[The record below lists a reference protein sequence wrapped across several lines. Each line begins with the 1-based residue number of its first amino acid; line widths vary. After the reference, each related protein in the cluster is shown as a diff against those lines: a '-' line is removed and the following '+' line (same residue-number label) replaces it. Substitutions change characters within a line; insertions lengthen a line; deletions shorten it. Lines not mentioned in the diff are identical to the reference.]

1 MAEANIPRFRAERA
15 AVPGTY
21 DPLRRPGS
29 SGQRYFSDMQYANP
43 NMAPRVF
50 EDDKAGYET
59 QAAYDTRFNNSM
71 DAAVNAARATNT
83 AQANQFGLAN
93 LANPARGTRPSAQT
107 LSDAEVRQTF
117 ADIYDNPAYDTD
129 RRVIE
134 QGIGAMNQYNISPQ
148 RASELMNV
156 PLADIRA
163 MMSPYYTTLG
173 EANSEGITNLLGQEG
188 LYENA
193 NNATQVQESQEL
205 NLANSP
211 NIWGEASAMDT
222 SSETTAENQQAL
234 GSQALYEALMEN
246 AYNIGNETTG
256 TYGSSETTTGG
267 TASGT
272 YTGDAEYIVTNQDEN
287 FVRNY
292 TGDPAD
298 FTPQNEGEQLSRR
311 YLGNNKVEYF
321 DVNDIRGVGGAA
333 QEGIDLARSG
343 EQLDWINMSLQDPT
357 VRGYLSASAGWT
369 PTEVQ
374 GDDNAQLL
382 QAIFNANV
390 NAMDSPSNA
399 ESQASQLRGFGA
411 EYNSF
416 ARMINETPF
425 AGEVYSQLK
434 NIMPEY
440 FSNGQSM
447 ESFIRRAKD
456 FGGSGAAGAAKTI
469 DFYLRQITAKAN
481 GAITTGDTTDY
492 APMRSQLSALQAGYM
507 VRGAQEEGITQSQYM
522 ENMDNTTSVRTTR
535 QQQIYGGPGRY
546 GLVLNNDVQT
556 PDRLHSVTI
565 IDPYGNRTRT
575 YLLRSDQKEEAIKY
589 ITELG
594 VDAEGMRNALAG
606 WENNAAFPNDS
617 SYAQGGIASVAPQR
631 QGYYLG
637 GATDGMADQIPATI
651 DNRQPAALSDGEF
664 VIPADVVS
672 HLGNGNSSAGATQ
685 LHGML
690 DKVRQART
698 GSTEQ
703 GRQINPNKFLA

>member
-256 TYGSSETTTGG
+256 TYGYSDTTGG
-267 TASGT
+267 TTNSESWNNLISDTQAQSISADVRNILNTGKNPYEIANQITRLLSGEHAPKGIPSVAVDGVVRRAAGVPDGQNLTDFFNGFETRPTLRRFYTEAGIVPSFASTVDRRGGYSEQDIANAAFYLNSGYLTADQVAQVMRQNRQGVEGLDVTGEDVSQNLVDYNARTDLNLLGQNVVPAEQYDFSAFGIPGVTTTT
-272 YTGDAEYIVTNQDEN
+272 YTDELTNEQAAADTDTVTDT
-287 FVRNY
+287 VTDDTT
-292 TGDPAD
+292 TGTTAD
-298 FTPQNEGEQLSRR
+298 
-311 YLGNNKVEYF
+311 
-321 DVNDIRGVGGAA
+321 
-333 QEGIDLARSG
+333 
-343 EQLDWINMSLQDPT
+343 
-357 VRGYLSASAGWT
+357 
-369 PTEVQ
+369 
-374 GDDNAQLL
+374 
-382 QAIFNANV
+382 
-390 NAMDSPSNA
+390 
-399 ESQASQLRGFGA
+399 
-411 EYNSF
+411 
-416 ARMINETPF
+416 
-425 AGEVYSQLK
+425 
-434 NIMPEY
+434 
-440 FSNGQSM
+440 
-447 ESFIRRAKD
+447 
-456 FGGSGAAGAAKTI
+456 AGAADTTTDLDAITEIIKGKSQTPAQAASTAGISEENLIVQLLRAGKTNF
-469 DFYLRQITAKAN
+469 DEVAKYYQDQYPGITAAQVEAN
-481 GAITTGDTTDY
+481 FT
-492 APMRSQLSALQAGYM
+492 
-507 VRGAQEEGITQSQYM
+507 
-522 ENMDNTTSVRTTR
+522 N
-535 QQQIYGGPGRY
+535 
-546 GLVLNNDVQT
+546 
-556 PDRLHSVTI
+556 
-565 IDPYGNRTRT
+565 
-575 YLLRSDQKEEAIKY
+575 
-589 ITELG
+589 
-594 VDAEGMRNALAG
+594 
-606 WENNAAFPNDS
+606 S

-685 LHGML
+685 LHGMM